1 MKKLWA
7 LLAAVSMLA
16 ACTALP
22 AEGPVHA
29 TRAPS
34 DATRNVGL
42 HANGPSEG
50 ATPEEIVQGFL
61 TASGAGPS
69 NDFAV
74 ARQFLS
80 QEASANW
87 RPLTEV
93 RIYSDSRV
101 PVTTRTETQGVRLS
115 LGSEGSLDE
124 DGRFTSSSRDAV
136 ITTDFSLARN
146 SDGEWRIIDLE
157 DGLLISATL
166 FDSQYAKSELYFLT
180 SDSRYLVADMRWF
193 PRNTY
198 ATSAANELFAGPAP
212 WLASA
217 VHTAI
222 PPNTTIG
229 TRGISIDNGLATV
242 SLSEEALSV
251 TGYQRILFEAQ
262 VEETLTMLSNVQ
274 DVELTIDGAPWQ
286 ISSGSAPS
294 TYPFTDSRTLVL
306 VAGQPSLFRDGT
318 SVGLNMASTPENL
331 HSLAMGYGEDPL
343 MVGISG
349 NRLVTLPNDGTASRT
364 LYEGPE
370 LIPPSVD
377 IYDWVWS
384 GRSNGGGTIT
394 VAGPEG
400 ETIDIS
406 VPWLEDGLIDSIH
419 VSREGARAVIV
430 WQTETTTYLTAVAI
444 VRDGEGRPISL
455 GEPFELGSTIDSV
468 TDVAWIDETTV
479 AALATLTGS
488 NSPAIYSIPIGGPIH
503 TITDANGAT
512 DITAGNGEDSII
524 VATENGQILE
534 RSGGGWKLLLTDGS
548 DPALAG

>member
-22 AEGPVHA
+22 SEGPVHA

-180 SDSRYLVADMRWF
+180 SDSRYLVADIRWF

-198 ATSAANELFAGPAP
+198 ATSAAIELFAGPAP

-394 VAGPEG
+394 VADPEG

-503 TITDANGAT
+503 TITEANGAT
-512 DITAGNGEDSII
+512 HITAGNGEDSII